1 MNKDSNEFDATY
13 PISLFKRNLRS
24 VLCKFESKK
33 LNQILITRNKKP
45 IAVVTQPET
54 NTN

>member
-1 MNKDSNEFDATY
+1 MNKDNNEFDATY

-24 VLCKFESKK
+24 VLRKFESNK
-33 LNQILITRNKKP
+33 LTQILITRNKKP